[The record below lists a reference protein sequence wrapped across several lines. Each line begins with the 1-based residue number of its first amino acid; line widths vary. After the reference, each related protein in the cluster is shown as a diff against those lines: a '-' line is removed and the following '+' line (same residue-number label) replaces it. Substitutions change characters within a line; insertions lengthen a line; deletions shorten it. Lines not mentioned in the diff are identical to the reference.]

1 MYACKQQGH
10 HNYITSSIKVV
21 TQPTAP
27 STAIHQASTDRHQQ
41 HSKEHNTQ
49 QPITQQHQRGTN
61 NKTPTQG
68 NNNNPV
74 KGLVLLTLHN
84 INILDTPTTL

>member
-1 MYACKQQGH
+1 MLVRVGIYKGTTAAGTQYYQA
-10 HNYITSSIKVV
+10 SSN
-21 TQPTAP
+21 P

-74 KGLVLLTLHN
+74 KGLVLLTLYHSN
-84 INILDTPTTL
+84 ISV

>member
-1 MYACKQQGH
+1 MLVRVGIYKGTTAGTPQHQGKGT
-10 HNYITSSIKVV
+10 YITSSIKAV

-49 QPITQQHQRGTN
+49 QPITQQPA
-61 NKTPTQG
+61 KG
-68 NNNNPV
+68 N
-74 KGLVLLTLHN
+74 
-84 INILDTPTTL
+84 